1 MKKDS
6 SALTSL
12 ARRESVAKLVLLMNL
27 LFKLCFWIEAN
38 NESIIQSMRSTLFL
52 LSLTALFVVSCNEV
66 SLPSGDSAALS
77 LNVRTGL
84 DSKSIVEGTTLPSG
98 SQIGLFVAD
107 ESNDTYDGVPYK
119 NVKYTGTGEADSQVW
134 NTENDIML
142 SATKATLNAYYPY
155 SEGITNVSA
164 IPVTATIDSQTDWMW
179 AAPVSKLNN
188 KNSYAKI
195 NLSHALTVIRLNF
208 IKGSYAGIGNVTSV
222 SVSSEGMATS
232 ALLNATDGSLSS
244 INGAGTAYDFSEA
257 FTLSDSKKTFEFI
270 TVPTGAS
277 APVSVSVV
285 VNGSDMVA
293 KTSDIL
299 LEAGNIYEFT
309 LAISAEGMY
318 LNQVNQK
325 DWNTIDNGTL
335 ELAPEELK
343 VPDPFVEWA
352 RIQHRDGTLY
362 TAEEWLAAET
372 AGTVTDADA
381 NGVAVLY
388 STVAVCP
395 HVIHPKYTTDE
406 KQWSSNTSVKVPGVT
421 TILDVETARL
431 DVNGQAN
438 TDAIL
443 TAVVAGTIADA
454 PAAQYCADVTFA
466 NGQKG
471 YLPAAGELQ
480 AWYDNKTAVNACM
493 NAIGADNV
501 CVRTWYNTWSSTH
514 FSSSL
519 AWHWGYG
526 DSSLSYSTKEN
537 LGYARPVSAFEYN

>member
-1 MKKDS
+1 
-6 SALTSL
+6 
-12 ARRESVAKLVLLMNL
+12 
-27 LFKLCFWIEAN
+27 
-38 NESIIQSMRSTLFL
+38 MRSTLFL
-52 LSLTALFVVSCNEV
+52 LSLTALFAVSCNEV
-66 SLPSGDSAALS
+66 SLSSGDSAALS

-84 DSKSIVEGTTLPSG
+84 ESKSIVEGTTLPSG

-119 NVKYTGTGEADSQVW
+119 NVRYTGTGEADSQVW

-142 SATKATLNAYYPY
+142 SATKAMLNAYYPY
-155 SEGITNVSA
+155 NETITDITA
-164 IPVTATIDSQTDWMW
+164 IPVSATLENQTDWMW

-195 NLSHALTVIRLNF
+195 DLSHALTVIRLNF

-244 INGAGTAYDFSEA
+244 VDGAGTAYDFSET

-277 APVSVSVV
+277 APVNVSVV

-293 KTSDIL
+293 VTSAIL
-299 LEAGNIYEFT
+299 LEAGKIYEYT

-335 ELAPEELK
+335 ELAPEGLK
-343 VPDPFVEWA
+343 VPDQVPDPFVEWA
-352 RIQHRDGTLY
+352 RVQHRNGTLY
-362 TAEEWLAAET
+362 TADEWLAAES

-381 NGVAVLY
+381 NGVVVLY
-388 STVAVCP
+388 SKYAVCP
-395 HVIHPKYTTDE
+395 HVIHPIYSTDSFLT
-406 KQWSSNTSVKVPGVT
+406 WSTNSSIEVPPGVT
-421 TILDVETARL
+421 KTNVRSTARL
-431 DVNGQAN
+431 DVNGKAN

-443 TAVVAGTIADA
+443 AALAAGTLDNV
-454 PAAQYCADVTFA
+454 PAAQYCVDVTFA
-466 NGQKG
+466 DGQNG

-480 AWYDNKTAVNACM
+480 SWYDNKTAVNACM
-493 NAIGADNV
+493 DAIGGDQVDDDTHNV
-501 CVRTWYNTWSSTH
+501 WSSTLY
-514 FSSSL
+514 SNSNTAYY
-519 AWHWGYG
+519 AWSWECNKSNLCESG
-526 DSSLSYSTKEN
+526 SNLSIGISV
-537 LGYARPVSAFEYN
+537 RPVAAFEYN